1 MKTSQQPQT
10 PSRSP
15 APQRTRKVWLIPL
28 AAVLA
33 LVGGYIAFGK
43 LQSLWVSSRP
53 IAVEIS
59 TPLASPSP
67 SSSATPDPTAG
78 WKTYRNKAV
87 GFTYSYPPEI
97 TPNENLPVAFPVAVE
112 TISDIRTQ
120 YSPATYPN
128 GCEDPCAKLLD
139 SQTLE
144 NQFSIL
150 RQAQGCAMPES
161 LIEDVKKNFFL
172 TGSGIYSIL
181 DVEKIYSPYLK
192 VCGLKILDYGS
203 FTVDLNDYGYK
214 DVFLSGDKV
223 VVVAVRPFALSE
235 ADTIWDGFGRIK
247 DDGGFWE
254 CDAACGGK
262 EFAYYQQVSEAPL
275 ANPIL
280 HIGGTRVDQILSTLQ
295 FTQ

>member
-1 MKTSQQPQT
+1 
-10 PSRSP
+10 
-15 APQRTRKVWLIPL
+15 
-28 AAVLA
+28 
-33 LVGGYIAFGK
+33 
-43 LQSLWVSSRP
+43 
-53 IAVEIS
+53 
-59 TPLASPSP
+59 
-67 SSSATPDPTAG
+67 
-78 WKTYRNKAV
+78 
-87 GFTYSYPPEI
+87 
-97 TPNENLPVAFPVAVE
+97 
-112 TISDIRTQ
+112 
-120 YSPATYPN
+120 
-128 GCEDPCAKLLD
+128 LLD

-203 FTVDLNDYGYK
+203 FIVDLNDYGYK

-235 ADTIWDGFGRIK
+235 ADAIWNGLGRIK
-247 DDGGFWE
+247 DEGGFWE

-262 EFAYYQQVSEAPL
+262 EFTYYQQVSEAPL
-275 ANPIL
+275 ADPIIQ
-280 HIGGTRVDQILSTLQ
+280 IGGTRVDQILSTFQ